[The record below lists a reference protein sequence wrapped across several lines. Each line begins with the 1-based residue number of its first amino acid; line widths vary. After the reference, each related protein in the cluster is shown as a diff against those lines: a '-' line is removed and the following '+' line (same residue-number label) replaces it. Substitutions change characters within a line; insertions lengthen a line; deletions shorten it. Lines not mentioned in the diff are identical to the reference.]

1 MERLKSIGGI
11 GPVIEKAEQYPRLSA
26 WIVLTVGMSII
37 LLFEARDVGLELPQ
51 WIALFVAT
59 AVVAGLCVWIISWED
74 EEDMEE
80 DQEALV
86 PQAEAAIQPAEEAP
100 AQPEELIEEANED
113 SGSA

>member
-26 WIVLTVGMSII
+26 WIVLTVGMIII
-37 LLFEARDVGLELPQ
+37 LMFEARDVGLELPQ

-74 EEDMEE
+74 EEVEE
-80 DQEALV
+80 EQDALV
-86 PQAEAAIQPAEEAP
+86 PQSETAIQPADEAP

-113 SGSA
+113 SNSA